1 MVNYLDVKMFN
12 SYFLL
17 LFISGLWRV
26 LVWRIWCFLIV
37 KCLNTKLPYIFSVSI
52 TKEGLELPKGEEE
65 KKKRETDKEKFK
77 PLCKVIK
84 DILEK
89 KVEKVVVSS
98 RSVSSPCCSVTSQY
112 CWTDKSVK
120 DHVLLLRIQLGG
132 VHAKRIH
139 RMITLGLGID

>member
-65 KKKRETDKEKFK
+65 KKKRETDKVQGHKGY
-77 PLCKVIK
+77 P
-84 DILEK
+84 
-89 KVEKVVVSS
+89 
-98 RSVSSPCCSVTSQY
+98 
-112 CWTDKSVK
+112 
-120 DHVLLLRIQLGG
+120 
-132 VHAKRIH
+132 
-139 RMITLGLGID
+139 